1 MLSAF
6 PVPEESGVEE
16 YAGRTDLLGP
26 AARSL
31 KLRRESRKKSRK
43 RRLSRQPPDGILFH
57 DRRVCCRVSWLNYS
71 APYDFSTYRKNR
83 QECMEEIKGAIDNW
97 FAVADDSG
105 MLKGFYEFSF
115 HEEQG
120 EKVMEI
126 GLGMR
131 PEETGKGMGLKF
143 VNAGISYARSFYH
156 YERGTVVM
164 LAADFNRRAIKTYER
179 AGFVR
184 YGERRAVSYGSRL
197 LLYDEAVR

>member
-1 MLSAF
+1 
-6 PVPEESGVEE
+6 
-16 YAGRTDLLGP
+16 
-26 AARSL
+26 
-31 KLRRESRKKSRK
+31 
-43 RRLSRQPPDGILFH
+43 
-57 DRRVCCRVSWLNYS
+57 
-71 APYDFSTYRKNR
+71 
-83 QECMEEIKGAIDNW
+83 MEEIKGAIDNW
-97 FAVADDSG
+97 FAVVDDSG

-156 YERGTVVM
+156 YERGTVVL

-184 YGERRAVSYGSRL
+184 YGERRTVSYGRPVTFVCMKQ
-197 LLYDEAVR
+197 VR

>member
-1 MLSAF
+1 MKLIDGRAKKEKQEEKS
-6 PVPEESGVEE
+6 VPTASGWHIVPMTEE
-16 YAGRTDLLGP
+16 YAAEYLG
-26 AARSL
+26 
-31 KLRRESRKKSRK
+31 
-43 RRLSRQPPDGILFH
+43 
-57 DRRVCCRVSWLNYS
+57 WNYS
-71 APYDFSTYRKNR
+71 APYDFYNIPEKNR

-184 YGERRAVSYGSRL
+184 YGERRAVSYGRPVTFVCMKQ
-197 LLYDEAVR
+197 VR